1 MLEKN
6 IVLNRSKTYLLPLL
20 SELVNF
26 DMKFMKSLLNTYM
39 YVDTQEYDNCLCI
52 LHEFNFKDPEF
63 TSYEHRLTK
72 NELFVRCVDI
82 GNKVLYIFKFP
93 DIYMKEYNLFKE
105 GKYSEFGSDAKELIL
120 NFWADVHKGNKSA
133 VEFLI
138 KVKQILNKEDKLK
151 QIIEKQLGVILSNEQ
166 ELGEISDP
174 EKETFK
180 LNIYDGD
187 KRISEQSTE
196 NFS

>member
-1 MLEKN
+1 MLEEN

-26 DMKFMKSLLNTYM
+26 DMKFMKYLLNTYM
-39 YVDTQEYDNCLCI
+39 YVDNEEYENCLCV
-52 LHEFNFKDPEF
+52 LHEFSFRDPEF

-93 DIYMKEYNLFKE
+93 EDYMKEYNLFKD
-105 GKYSEFGSDAKELIL
+105 GRYSEFGDDAKQLIL
-120 NFWADVHKGNKSA
+120 KFWGEVHKGNSA
-133 VEFLI
+133 SVQFLI
-138 KVKQILNKEDKLK
+138 KIKQILWKDEKLK
-151 QIIEKQLGVILSNEQ
+151 QIIEKQLGVKLNDEQ
-166 ELGEISDP
+166 ELGEITDP

-180 LNIYDGD
+180 LNIY
-187 KRISEQSTE
+187 SEKE
-196 NFS
+196 R